1 MINLITTGLPETSKG
16 NQNEIFLGLE
26 YCKGSKYA
34 TVSMLDYLKPL
45 LGSDMGEPGR
55 LEADHV
61 KKILN
66 Q

>member
-1 MINLITTGLPETSKG
+1 MSDDFIAESNSDITGA
-16 NQNEIFLGLE
+16 F
-26 YCKGSKYA
+26 
-34 TVSMLDYLKPL
+34 VDYLKPL